1 MTESETSRMTAA
13 DYLASMLTDPWLM
26 AGLGIGCLVLAI
38 VVWLLRDERRMI
50 RADRP
55 RTVHA
60 VRVETIAYPTVALTC
75 DHCGEV
81 ASATAGTPVELLA
94 ALADW
99 QAGHAC
105 PKTTAAVPGRR

>member
-1 MTESETSRMTAA
+1 MTLSVLLIAGGVLLATVLIIETITRT
-13 DYLASMLTDPWLM
+13 
-26 AGLGIGCLVLAI
+26 
-38 VVWLLRDERRMI
+38 R
-50 RADRP
+50 RP

-105 PKTTAAVPGRR
+105 PQTTAAVPGRR